1 MKNSTA
7 YYDEEQELFEEEQE
21 RRDKKARRKK
31 VQRVID
37 RIFGF
42 ILATG
47 ILFGVSGLAV
57 EYVLVKG
64 PSPAL
69 RNMFVNT
76 MLETRRFG
84 FIANVYL
91 SEAEIDAIK
100 QAKQSTLT
108 DTTDTS
114 LIKLPGQS
122 GTETGGDN
130 QTGPAQPD
138 GTDGYGL
145 VDDDGDGIIIE
156 QVRKKG
162 INVDGA
168 LVVHSTGEALD
179 AAEDFEQCFVIGGAS
194 VYMQFFNYL
203 ERVYVTKID
212 TEPQSDS
219 FFPNLDRNP
228 EWECVSQEPW
238 EEEDGIRYCFCTYE
252 KKFSL

>member
-1 MKNSTA
+1 M
-7 YYDEEQELFEEEQE
+7 
-21 RRDKKARRKK
+21 
-31 VQRVID
+31 
-37 RIFGF
+37 
-42 ILATG
+42 
-47 ILFGVSGLAV
+47 
-57 EYVLVKG
+57 
-64 PSPAL
+64 
-69 RNMFVNT
+69 
-76 MLETRRFG
+76 
-84 FIANVYL
+84 
-91 SEAEIDAIK
+91 DAIVAVYSDWGHRRRRHAPVVLK
-100 QAKQSTLT
+100 ADRRHFRSLT
-108 DTTDTS
+108 DGSAVIVGRKTLADF
-114 LIKLPGQS
+114 PGGKPLANRFNIVVSRQ
-122 GTETGGDN
+122 
-130 QTGPAQPD
+130 
-138 GTDGYGL
+138 
-145 VDDDGDGIIIE
+145 
-156 QVRKKG
+156 G

>member
-1 MKNSTA
+1 M
-7 YYDEEQELFEEEQE
+7 
-21 RRDKKARRKK
+21 
-31 VQRVID
+31 
-37 RIFGF
+37 
-42 ILATG
+42 
-47 ILFGVSGLAV
+47 
-57 EYVLVKG
+57 
-64 PSPAL
+64 
-69 RNMFVNT
+69 
-76 MLETRRFG
+76 
-84 FIANVYL
+84 
-91 SEAEIDAIK
+91 DAIVAVYSDWGIGDGGTQPVVIK
-100 QAKQSTLT
+100 ADRRHFRSLT
-108 DTTDTS
+108 DGSAVIVGRKTLADF
-114 LIKLPGQS
+114 PGGKPLANRFNIVVSRQ
-122 GTETGGDN
+122 
-130 QTGPAQPD
+130 
-138 GTDGYGL
+138 
-145 VDDDGDGIIIE
+145 
-156 QVRKKG
+156 G

>member
-1 MKNSTA
+1 MDALVAVYSDWGIGDGGTQPVVLK
-7 YYDEEQELFEEEQE
+7 DD
-21 RRDKKARRKK
+21 RRHFR
-31 VQRVID
+31 
-37 RIFGF
+37 
-42 ILATG
+42 
-47 ILFGVSGLAV
+47 S
-57 EYVLVKG
+57 
-64 PSPAL
+64 
-69 RNMFVNT
+69 
-76 MLETRRFG
+76 
-84 FIANVYL
+84 
-91 SEAEIDAIK
+91 
-100 QAKQSTLT
+100 LT
-108 DTTDTS
+108 DGSAVIVGRKTLADF
-114 LIKLPGQS
+114 PGGKPLANRFNIVVSRQ
-122 GTETGGDN
+122 
-130 QTGPAQPD
+130 
-138 GTDGYGL
+138 
-145 VDDDGDGIIIE
+145 
-156 QVRKKG
+156 G

>member
-1 MKNSTA
+1 M
-7 YYDEEQELFEEEQE
+7 
-21 RRDKKARRKK
+21 
-31 VQRVID
+31 
-37 RIFGF
+37 
-42 ILATG
+42 
-47 ILFGVSGLAV
+47 
-57 EYVLVKG
+57 
-64 PSPAL
+64 
-69 RNMFVNT
+69 
-76 MLETRRFG
+76 
-84 FIANVYL
+84 
-91 SEAEIDAIK
+91 DAIVAVYSDWGIGDGGTQPVVLK
-100 QAKQSTLT
+100 ADRRHFRSLT
-108 DTTDTS
+108 DGSAVIVGRKTLADF
-114 LIKLPGQS
+114 PGGKPLSNRFNIVVSRQ
-122 GTETGGDN
+122 
-130 QTGPAQPD
+130 
-138 GTDGYGL
+138 
-145 VDDDGDGIIIE
+145 
-156 QVRKKG
+156 G

>member
-1 MKNSTA
+1 M
-7 YYDEEQELFEEEQE
+7 
-21 RRDKKARRKK
+21 
-31 VQRVID
+31 
-37 RIFGF
+37 
-42 ILATG
+42 
-47 ILFGVSGLAV
+47 
-57 EYVLVKG
+57 
-64 PSPAL
+64 
-69 RNMFVNT
+69 
-76 MLETRRFG
+76 
-84 FIANVYL
+84 
-91 SEAEIDAIK
+91 DAIVAVYSDWGIGDGGTQPVVLK
-100 QAKQSTLT
+100 ADRRHFRSLT
-108 DTTDTS
+108 DGSAVIVGRKTLEDF
-114 LIKLPGQS
+114 PGGKPLANRFNIVVSRQ
-122 GTETGGDN
+122 
-130 QTGPAQPD
+130 
-138 GTDGYGL
+138 
-145 VDDDGDGIIIE
+145 
-156 QVRKKG
+156 G

>member
-1 MKNSTA
+1 M
-7 YYDEEQELFEEEQE
+7 
-21 RRDKKARRKK
+21 
-31 VQRVID
+31 
-37 RIFGF
+37 
-42 ILATG
+42 
-47 ILFGVSGLAV
+47 
-57 EYVLVKG
+57 
-64 PSPAL
+64 
-69 RNMFVNT
+69 
-76 MLETRRFG
+76 
-84 FIANVYL
+84 
-91 SEAEIDAIK
+91 DAIVAVYSDWGIGGGGTQPVVLK
-100 QAKQSTLT
+100 ADRRHFRSLT
-108 DTTDTS
+108 DGSAVIVGRKTLADF
-114 LIKLPGQS
+114 PGGKPLANRFNIVVSRQ
-122 GTETGGDN
+122 
-130 QTGPAQPD
+130 
-138 GTDGYGL
+138 
-145 VDDDGDGIIIE
+145 
-156 QVRKKG
+156 G

>member
-1 MKNSTA
+1 M
-7 YYDEEQELFEEEQE
+7 
-21 RRDKKARRKK
+21 
-31 VQRVID
+31 
-37 RIFGF
+37 
-42 ILATG
+42 
-47 ILFGVSGLAV
+47 
-57 EYVLVKG
+57 
-64 PSPAL
+64 
-69 RNMFVNT
+69 
-76 MLETRRFG
+76 
-84 FIANVYL
+84 
-91 SEAEIDAIK
+91 DAIVAVYSDWGIGDGGTQPVVLK
-100 QAKQSTLT
+100 ADRRHFRSLT
-108 DTTDTS
+108 DGSAVIVGRKTLADF
-114 LIKLPGQS
+114 PGGKPLANRFNIVVSRQ
-122 GTETGGDN
+122 
-130 QTGPAQPD
+130 
-138 GTDGYGL
+138 
-145 VDDDGDGIIIE
+145 
-156 QVRKKG
+156 G

>member
-1 MKNSTA
+1 M
-7 YYDEEQELFEEEQE
+7 
-21 RRDKKARRKK
+21 
-31 VQRVID
+31 
-37 RIFGF
+37 
-42 ILATG
+42 
-47 ILFGVSGLAV
+47 
-57 EYVLVKG
+57 
-64 PSPAL
+64 
-69 RNMFVNT
+69 
-76 MLETRRFG
+76 
-84 FIANVYL
+84 
-91 SEAEIDAIK
+91 DAIVAVYSDWGIGDGGTQPVVLK
-100 QAKQSTLT
+100 ADRRHFRSLT
-108 DTTDTS
+108 DGSAVIVGRKTLADF
-114 LIKLPGQS
+114 
-122 GTETGGDN
+122 
-130 QTGPAQPD
+130 PD
-138 GTDGYGL
+138 GKPL
-145 VDDDGDGIIIE
+145 ANRFNIVVSR
-156 QVRKKG
+156 QG

>member
-1 MKNSTA
+1 M
-7 YYDEEQELFEEEQE
+7 
-21 RRDKKARRKK
+21 
-31 VQRVID
+31 
-37 RIFGF
+37 
-42 ILATG
+42 
-47 ILFGVSGLAV
+47 
-57 EYVLVKG
+57 
-64 PSPAL
+64 
-69 RNMFVNT
+69 
-76 MLETRRFG
+76 
-84 FIANVYL
+84 
-91 SEAEIDAIK
+91 DAIVAVYSDWGIGDGGTQPIVLK
-100 QAKQSTLT
+100 ADRRHFRSLT
-108 DTTDTS
+108 DGSAVIVGRKTLADF
-114 LIKLPGQS
+114 PGGKPLANRFNIVVSRQ
-122 GTETGGDN
+122 
-130 QTGPAQPD
+130 
-138 GTDGYGL
+138 
-145 VDDDGDGIIIE
+145 
-156 QVRKKG
+156 G

>member
-1 MKNSTA
+1 M
-7 YYDEEQELFEEEQE
+7 
-21 RRDKKARRKK
+21 
-31 VQRVID
+31 
-37 RIFGF
+37 
-42 ILATG
+42 
-47 ILFGVSGLAV
+47 
-57 EYVLVKG
+57 
-64 PSPAL
+64 
-69 RNMFVNT
+69 
-76 MLETRRFG
+76 
-84 FIANVYL
+84 
-91 SEAEIDAIK
+91 DAIVAVYSDWGIGDGGTQPVVLK
-100 QAKQSTLT
+100 ADRRHFRCLT
-108 DTTDTS
+108 DGSAVIVGRKTLEDF
-114 LIKLPGQS
+114 PGGKPLANRFNIVVSRQ
-122 GTETGGDN
+122 
-130 QTGPAQPD
+130 
-138 GTDGYGL
+138 
-145 VDDDGDGIIIE
+145 
-156 QVRKKG
+156 G

>member
-1 MKNSTA
+1 M
-7 YYDEEQELFEEEQE
+7 
-21 RRDKKARRKK
+21 
-31 VQRVID
+31 
-37 RIFGF
+37 
-42 ILATG
+42 
-47 ILFGVSGLAV
+47 
-57 EYVLVKG
+57 
-64 PSPAL
+64 
-69 RNMFVNT
+69 
-76 MLETRRFG
+76 
-84 FIANVYL
+84 
-91 SEAEIDAIK
+91 DAIVAVYSDWGIGDGGTQPVVLK
-100 QAKQSTLT
+100 ADRRHFRSLT
-108 DTTDTS
+108 DGSAVIVGRKTLADF
-114 LIKLPGQS
+114 PGGKPLANHFNIVVSRQ
-122 GTETGGDN
+122 
-130 QTGPAQPD
+130 
-138 GTDGYGL
+138 
-145 VDDDGDGIIIE
+145 
-156 QVRKKG
+156 G